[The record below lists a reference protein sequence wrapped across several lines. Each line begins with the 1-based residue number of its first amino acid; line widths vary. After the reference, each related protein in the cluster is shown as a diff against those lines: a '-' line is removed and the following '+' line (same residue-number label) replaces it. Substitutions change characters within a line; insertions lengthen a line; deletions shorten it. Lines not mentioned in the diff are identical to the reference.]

1 MGAVYSA
8 PFKGNRMNILVVND
22 DGIKAQGIKA
32 LTAALSKV
40 ADVFVCA
47 PDSQRSGYS
56 HALTIVE
63 GVFVRETECPGAVR
77 AWETSGTPVDCTKI
91 GIEAS
96 RRAGAE
102 IDMVFAGINHGWN
115 LGIDTHYSG
124 TVGAAMEGA
133 FFEKH
138 SVAVSVQSHTPTH
151 FEVAA
156 ELAVDSI
163 DFVRREM
170 PVSTILNIN
179 VPDLP
184 REEIKGLCIAAC
196 GGRYFDDTFSEDKD
210 GIYTLKGMPLDFAA
224 APNTIDLAAA
234 EHGYAVISPLRYDFT
249 DYRMLK
255 NMENWGLRIRD

>member
-1 MGAVYSA
+1 
-8 PFKGNRMNILVVND
+8 MNILVVND

-40 ADVFVCA
+40 ADVYVCA

-63 GVFVRETECPGAVR
+63 GVFAREVEYPGAVR
-77 AWETSGTPVDCTKI
+77 AWETNGTPVDCTKI
-91 GIEAS
+91 GIEVC
-96 RRAGAE
+96 RNAGAE

-138 SVAVSVQSHTPTH
+138 SVAVSVQNHEPTH

-156 ELAVDSI
+156 ELAVDAI

-170 PVSTILNIN
+170 PVGTILNIN

-184 REEIKGLCIAAC
+184 REEIKGLRVAAC
-196 GGRYFDDTFSEDKD
+196 GGRYFDDAFSEDS
-210 GIYTLKGMPLDFAA
+210 GGRFTLKGMPMNFDE
-224 APNTIDLAAA
+224 APDTIDLAAA
-234 EHGYAVISPLRYDFT
+234 EHGYAVISPLRYDYT
-249 DYRMLK
+249 HYEMLK
-255 NMENWGLRIRD
+255 SLENWGLKIRE